1 MRIDRAAVQRLR
13 LGVVCF
19 ALLLAG
25 LAVLAPAASAGEW
38 IFSGSDFSSGS
49 QPQVAMN
56 AAGETI
62 AVFVGYGPRI
72 RASVRGIGGQFSG
85 GVFGEAVSGE
95 DGLWVEAPDVAIDSA
110 GDIVV
115 VWQQGE
121 GPSRSRIYASFR
133 PAGGSFGTPVPISA
147 TGASAPAVAMDAG
160 GDATVVWLLDDG
172 SNEIVQAA
180 SGRGG
185 SFSAP
190 VALSGDGGNA
200 SSAAVAMNPAG
211 DAVASWMRDDAGVTK
226 LEDGVVRAGGSFPA
240 PDGQGDGSITGEAES
255 VSTVKP
261 AEPLVQ
267 QQVVMGGH
275 GEALA
280 VWRAPGGEVRIA
292 RLGTHGS
299 AFGVPVTLGSS
310 TARPS
315 VAMNESGEA
324 VVGWPVTLG
333 VEVATA
339 SAGGVFGAPAYL
351 ATVLGRSPKVA
362 NLAIAP
368 YGAVAMAWVDARE
381 ASNGEISGE
390 VGEEGV
396 TRPPGGTFS
405 APRGVFSGGY
415 RLGVGSLE
423 LASDAQG
430 DVFGMWQEN
439 TIIGDDVVA
448 MTYDNGPVIGTV
460 SAPTSGQTGQS
471 LSFSIPPPVSVWKP
485 VKAVTW
491 DFGDG
496 TTGSGLSTT
505 HTYTQPGVYTV
516 TVTASDDQSL
526 PFRVNPEYVQ
536 TSVTRTV
543 TITSQPNAAPSPG
556 VVARSAPTIT
566 GASQSHN
573 VWREGRGLAR
583 MSRNRRQPPIGTTFS
598 FSVNEDVRVS
608 LVFTQV
614 VGGRKVKGK
623 CIAQTRQN
631 RESRSC
637 KRTVTR
643 GTLSFGTAPGRNNLA
658 FQGRVSR
665 RSSLKPGRYLMTI
678 TAVNT
683 AGERSSPISLA
694 FTIVK

>member
-1 MRIDRAAVQRLR
+1 MRTDRASVPRLR
-13 LGVVCF
+13 LGGVCV

-25 LAVLAPAASAGEW
+25 LAVLAPVASAGEW
-38 IFSGSDFSSGS
+38 IFSGSYFSSGY

-56 AAGETI
+56 AAGETVS
-62 AVFVGYGPRI
+62 VFVGYGGTI

-85 GVFGEAVSGE
+85 GVFGEIVSDAE
-95 DGLWVEAPDVAIDSA
+95 GLSVELPDVAIDSA

-121 GPSRSRIYASFR
+121 GPSRSRIYASHR
-133 PAGGSFGTPVPISA
+133 PAGGSFGAPVPISSI
-147 TGASAPAVAMDAG
+147 GASAPSVAMNAD
-160 GDATVVWLLDDG
+160 GDTTVAWLLNDG
-172 SNEIVQAA
+172 TNEIVQAA
-180 SGRGG
+180 TGRGG

-190 VALSGDGGNA
+190 AALSGDGGNA
-200 SSAAVAMNPAG
+200 SSAAVTMNPAG
-211 DAVASWMRDDAGVTK
+211 DAVASWMRDHAGATE
-226 LEDGVVRAGGSFPA
+226 LEDAVVRAGGSFPA
-240 PDGQGDGSITGEAES
+240 PDVQGDGSIIGQAEF
-255 VSTVKP
+255 VSTAKP

-280 VWRAPGGEVRIA
+280 VWRAPGGEAQVA
-292 RLGTHGS
+292 RLGAHAS
-299 AFGVPVTLGSS
+299 AFDLPVTLGSS

-324 VVGWPVTLG
+324 VVGCPTEGG

-339 SAGGVFGAPAYL
+339 SADGVFGAPAHL
-351 ATVLGRSPKVA
+351 AAAFGRSPKVA
-362 NLAIAP
+362 SLAIAP
-368 YGAVAMAWVDARE
+368 DGAVAMAWVDARE
-381 ASNGEISGE
+381 TPNGEISGE

-396 TRPPGGTFS
+396 ARPPGGSFS
-405 APRGVFSGGY
+405 VPRGVFSGGD

-423 LASDAQG
+423 FASDAQG

-439 TIIGDDVVA
+439 TIIGDRVVA
-448 MTYDNGPVIGTV
+448 MTYDNGPVIKTV
-460 SAPTSGQTGQS
+460 SAPTTGQTGQA

-485 VKAVTW
+485 VRAVTW
-491 DFGDG
+491 SFGDG

-526 PFRVNPEYVQ
+526 PFRTNPEYVQ

-543 TITSQPNAAPSPG
+543 TITSQSNATPSPG

-583 MSRNRRQPPIGTTFS
+583 MSRNRSQTPIGTTFF
-598 FSVNEDVRVS
+598 FSVSEGARVS
-608 LVFTQV
+608 FVFTQV
-614 VGGRKVKGK
+614 VDGRKFKGK

-637 KRTVTR
+637 KLTAGRS
-643 GTLSFGTAPGRNNLA
+643 TLSFSATSGRNNLS
-658 FQGRVSR
+658 FQGRVSHQ
-665 RSSLKPGRYLMTI
+665 SSLRPGRYLVTI
-678 TAVNT
+678 TAVNA
-683 AGERSSPISLA
+683 AGERSSPTSLA